1 MQIKMVFGKSFRNN
15 DMNYE
20 KEKVCGWHDAHIGLC
35 TSVIK
40 MLRKRKLI
48 EGRNPHLYVSKRI
61 FMKNLRSVRMKIP
74 LVLIR
79 SKYQRKSPLARELF
93 FSRFARTNGRRAKR
107 KSNRTNLF
115 KSFKSFSYLYDLYRF
130 VRFLPVRALLF

>member
-1 MQIKMVFGKSFRNN
+1 
-15 DMNYE
+15 MNYE

-61 FMKNLRSVRMKIP
+61 FMKNLR
-74 LVLIR
+74 
-79 SKYQRKSPLARELF
+79 
-93 FSRFARTNGRRAKR
+93 
-107 KSNRTNLF
+107 
-115 KSFKSFSYLYDLYRF
+115 
-130 VRFLPVRALLF
+130 PVRLEMMFTICSNMLTKKGVP

>member
-1 MQIKMVFGKSFRNN
+1 
-15 DMNYE
+15 MNYE

-61 FMKNLRSVRMKIP
+61 FMKNLRPVRMKIP
-74 LVLIR
+74 LCTDL
-79 SKYQRKSPLARELF
+79 YDFCPLGHSF
-93 FSRFARTNGRRAKR
+93 FSHHIAT
-107 KSNRTNLF
+107 
-115 KSFKSFSYLYDLYRF
+115 YREHHF
-130 VRFLPVRALLF
+130 QS

>member
-1 MQIKMVFGKSFRNN
+1 
-15 DMNYE
+15 MNYE

-61 FMKNLRSVRMKIP
+61 FMKNLWLECEKEKV
-74 LVLIR
+74 
-79 SKYQRKSPLARELF
+79 
-93 FSRFARTNGRRAKR
+93 NGIFLP
-107 KSNRTNLF
+107 NR
-115 KSFKSFSYLYDLYRF
+115 SYLYS
-130 VRFLPVRALLF
+130 